1 MSVTDRDRKLLW
13 SRSGGRCSI
22 CRRPLSAD
30 PTDADPAAVIGEEC
44 HIVARSPS
52 GPRALRGAGDPGDD
66 TYNNLILLCG
76 SDHKRVDDQPNEF
89 SSARLRMI
97 KADHERWV
105 ANRLDE
111 QHVPEMRI
119 VDDPSAPVE
128 LRLVESGQQLWN
140 ALAGTMSSSV
150 DYPDSAD
157 AAQID
162 LIASLLAQL
171 EAIEIRDALNM
182 GDTVRIQAEI
192 TEDITAVRDAGF
204 VLYVG
209 VRRQQ
214 LDVDGRRS
222 PWSLAVLRFF
232 RDDDPKV
239 RAST

>member
-1 MSVTDRDRKLLW
+1 MRISDRDRKLLW
-13 SRSGGRCSI
+13 SRSGGRCAI

-30 PTDADPAAVIGEEC
+30 PTDADSAAVLGEEC
-44 HIVARSPS
+44 HIVARSPT
-52 GPRALRGAGDPGDD
+52 GPRAHGETGSDEYD
-66 TYNNLILLCG
+66 NLILLCG
-76 SDHKRVDDQPNEF
+76 SDHKRVDDQPIEF
-89 SSARLRMI
+89 SSARLRTI
-97 KADHERWV
+97 KAEHERWV
-105 ANRLDE
+105 SARLDE
-111 QHVPEMRI
+111 QHMPETRI
-119 VDDPSAPVE
+119 VDDPSAPVA

-140 ALAGTMSSSV
+140 ALAGTMSSTV

-171 EAIEIRDALNM
+171 EAVEIRDALNM

-192 TEDITAVRDAGF
+192 TEDIKAVRDAGF

-232 RDDDPKV
+232 SDDDPEV
-239 RAST
+239 RVST